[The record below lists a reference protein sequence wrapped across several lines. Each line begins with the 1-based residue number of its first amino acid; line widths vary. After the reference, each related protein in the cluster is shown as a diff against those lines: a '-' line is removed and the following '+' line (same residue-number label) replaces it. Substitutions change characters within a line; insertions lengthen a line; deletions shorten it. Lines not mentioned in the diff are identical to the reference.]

1 MTFQFALLSGV
12 DLPKQ
17 RPLGSQVT
25 RYVPCYNPA
34 TFCFLADGGRAVS
47 SSRAPWWMFIIA
59 ASFLGLF
66 ALRIY
71 VLSLFYP
78 GPGPLG
84 IFFDDRSSSVIVEH
98 VGTGSIAEQ
107 AGLRAGDRIVS
118 ANGLTIR
125 RRINWDMA
133 AVTFEVGRPLRLDI
147 DREGRP
153 IEVSMIPQRRLSG
166 ELRLPLALLLAGTD
180 LLTLVIAFVVAFRR
194 PHDLVARIGA
204 WFLASAAIFIFPPV
218 PGIGAAWRHLP
229 VPLGAL
235 LWIAFLSGSVFPAIF
250 FTFFAIFPRPLL
262 HQRWIW
268 GLVWAPSLVAT
279 AAFLP
284 VNYALVYHQQ
294 PSVIPEPF
302 LSVPVSFAVFGCY
315 VLGGLI
321 VLVVNYRR
329 LKDINERRRVR
340 VLVVGSVVG
349 WVAVG
354 TFLAFIV
361 AGGGR
366 MTAAFFRAPLVFMTT
381 LSLFPA
387 FPLSFAYAILRHRV
401 FDLGVMVRRGLQYT
415 LARGVLLTAVPVLG
429 LALLTDLLL
438 HGQRPLLEILRARGW
453 IYVVLGGAAAA
464 AYVNRQSWLEALDRR
479 FFRERYDA
487 QRLLREVVE
496 EIREERS
503 VERVSPHVAARIE
516 AALHCEFAGL
526 LVREPGA
533 PSYRSL
539 AMAPAGRVLPVLSAE
554 SKLMSLVRLLG
565 KPLEMPQTGSSWL
578 GQQLPH
584 EETEFLRRARIQLLV
599 PIATA
604 VDRTEAMLVL
614 GAKRS
619 EEPYSREDQ
628 DLLVAIASSLA
639 LLLEKPSG
647 APAARTDIFE
657 ECPQCGACYDSGAT
671 QCAQEGARLVP
682 VILPRLLEGRYRLKQ
697 RLGRGGMGTVYA
709 AADTALERGVAV
721 KVIREDLVSSA
732 EAAERF
738 RQEGR
743 VAASFAH
750 PNVVTIYDFGV
761 ADGNRAFLVM
771 ELLEGATLREA
782 LWPQKSF
789 APAQVLAILRDV
801 CAALEAAHHRQL
813 VHRDLKPENIFL
825 VLGERRN
832 TAKVL
837 DFGIA
842 KFLSTATQ
850 QRTADTAP
858 GALLGTPRY
867 MSPEQWL
874 GQQPQAAWDLWA
886 LAVVAYEMLTGT
898 HPFGDKSPAEWLGG
912 GPAACFTPVTA
923 HVPQAPQ
930 VWQELFERTFARDV
944 ARRPQSAE
952 TLFSELQSALS

>member
-1 MTFQFALLSGV
+1 M
-12 DLPKQ
+12 
-17 RPLGSQVT
+17 
-25 RYVPCYNPA
+25 Y
-34 TFCFLADGGRAVS
+34 
-47 SSRAPWWMFIIA
+47 IIA

-66 ALRIY
+66 VLRIY
-71 VLSLFYP
+71 VLSPFYP

-84 IFFDDRSSSVIVEH
+84 MSFDHQSSSVIVER
-98 VGTGSIAEQ
+98 VEPDSIAGR
-107 AGLRAGDRIVS
+107 AGLRARDRFVS

-125 RRINWDMA
+125 RQINWDMA
-133 AVTFEVGRPLRLDI
+133 SITFEVGRPLQLEI
-147 DREGRP
+147 EREGRRL
-153 IEVSMIPQRRLSG
+153 EVSVTPERRSQTVF
-166 ELRLPLALLLAGTD
+166 RLPTVWLLAGTD
-180 LLTLVIAFVVAFRR
+180 LLTLVLAFVVAFRR
-194 PHDLVARIGA
+194 ANDLVARIGA
-204 WFLASAAIFIFPPV
+204 WFLATAAIFIFPPV
-218 PGIGAAWRHLP
+218 PGIATAWRHLP
-229 VPLGAL
+229 PPLGAL
-235 LWIAFLSGSVFPAIF
+235 LWIAFISGSVFPSIF
-250 FTFFAIFPRPLL
+250 FTFFATFPRPLF

-268 GLVWAPSLVAT
+268 WAVWAPSLLVT

-284 VNYALVYHQQ
+284 VNYALVYQQ
-294 PSVIPEPF
+294 RSAIRGPF
-302 LSVPVSFAVFGCY
+302 LSVPISFAVFGCY

-321 VLVVNYRR
+321 VLVMNYRR

-349 WVAVG
+349 WVAAG

-361 AGGGR
+361 TGGGR
-366 MTAAFFRAPLVFMTT
+366 VAAAFFGTPLPFMA
-381 LSLFPA
+381 LLLFPA
-387 FPLSFAYAILRHRV
+387 FPLSFAYAILRHRI
-401 FDLGVMVRRGLQYT
+401 FDLGVIVRRGLQYT
-415 LARGVLLTAVPVLG
+415 LARGVLLIAVPALG
-429 LALLTDLLL
+429 LALLIDLLL
-438 HGQRPLLEILRARGW
+438 HGQQPLLEILRARGW
-453 IYVVLGGAAAA
+453 IYVVLGGLAAM
-464 AYVNRQSWLEALDRR
+464 AYVKRQSWLEVLDRR

-496 EIREERS
+496 EVRQARTF
-503 VERVSPHVAARIE
+503 ERVAPRVVAPIE
-516 AALHCEFAGL
+516 AALHPEFAGL
-526 LVREPGA
+526 LVREPGEA
-533 PSYRSL
+533 NYRSL
-539 AMAPAGRVLPVLSAE
+539 AMAPAGHALPVFPAE

-565 KPLEMPQTGSSWL
+565 KPLEMPQTGSSWI

-584 EETEFLRRARIQLLV
+584 EETEFLRPARIELFV
-599 PIATA
+599 PIGTA
-604 VDRTEAMLVL
+604 ADRTEAMLVL

-639 LLLEKPSG
+639 LLLERPSG
-647 APAARTDIFE
+647 VEVARADIFE

-671 QCAQEGARLVP
+671 QCVREGARLVP
-682 VILPRLLEGRYRLKQ
+682 VVLPRLLEGRYHLER

-709 AADTALERGVAV
+709 ASDTALERGVAV
-721 KVIREDLVSSA
+721 KVIREDLVGSA

-743 VAASFAH
+743 AAASFAH

-761 ADGNRAFLVM
+761 ADGARAFLVM
-771 ELLEGATLREA
+771 ELLAGSTLREA
-782 LWPQKSF
+782 LRPQKCF
-789 APAQVLAILRDV
+789 APAQVLSILRDV
-801 CAALEAAHHRQL
+801 CAALDAAHHRQL

-825 VLGERRN
+825 VRGERED

-874 GQQPQAAWDLWA
+874 GQQPLPAWDLWA
-886 LAVVAYEMLTGT
+886 VAVVAYEMLTGT

-912 GPAACFTPVTA
+912 GPAVRFTPVSA
-923 HVPQAPQ
+923 HLTQAPQ
-930 VWQELFERTFARDV
+930 VWQELFERTFAYD
-944 ARRPQSAE
+944 ATRRPQSAE

>member
-1 MTFQFALLSGV
+1 
-12 DLPKQ
+12 
-17 RPLGSQVT
+17 
-25 RYVPCYNPA
+25 
-34 TFCFLADGGRAVS
+34 VS
-47 SSRAPWWMFIIA
+47 SSRAPWWMYIIA

-71 VLSLFYP
+71 ALSPFYP

-84 IFFDDRSSSVIVEH
+84 FFPDYRSSSVIVER
-98 VGTGSIAEQ
+98 VGPSSIAEQ

-125 RRINWDMA
+125 SYINWDMA
-133 AVTFEVGRPLRLDI
+133 AVTFEVGQPLRLDVE
-147 DREGRP
+147 REGRR
-153 IEVSMIPQRRLSG
+153 IELSMIPEKRSRTVFRS
-166 ELRLPLALLLAGTD
+166 PYVSLLAGTD
-180 LLTLVIAFVVAFRR
+180 LLTLVIAFVIAFRR

-204 WFLASAAIFIFPPV
+204 WFLATAAMFMFPPV
-218 PGIGAAWRHLP
+218 PGIAAAWRHLP
-229 VPLGAL
+229 APLGAL
-235 LWIAFLSGSVFPAIF
+235 LWSAFLSGSVFPAIF
-250 FTFFAIFPRPLL
+250 FTFFATFPRPLF
-262 HQRWIW
+262 HRRWIW
-268 GLVWAPSLVAT
+268 WLVWAPSLLVT
-279 AAFLP
+279 VVFLP
-284 VNYALVYHQQ
+284 VNYALVYHQH
-294 PSVIPEPF
+294 PSAIPEPF

-315 VLGGLI
+315 ALGGLI
-321 VLVVNYRR
+321 VLVMNYRR

-349 WVAVG
+349 WVAAG

-361 AGGGR
+361 KGGGR
-366 MTAAFFRAPLVFMTT
+366 VTAAFFSTPLASMV
-381 LSLFPA
+381 LLLFLA

-429 LALLTDLLL
+429 VALLTDLLL
-438 HGQRPLLEILRARGW
+438 HGQQPLLEILRARGW
-453 IYVVLGGAAAA
+453 IYVVLGGVAAT
-464 AYVNRQSWLEALDRR
+464 AYVKRQSWLEALDRR

-496 EIREERS
+496 EVREERS
-503 VERVSPHVAARIE
+503 FERVAPHVVARVE
-516 AALHCEFAGL
+516 AALHSEFAGL
-526 LVREPGA
+526 LVREPGE
-533 PSYRSL
+533 PNYRIL
-539 AMAPAGRVLPVLSAE
+539 AMAPAARALPVLPAE

-584 EETEFLRRARIQLLV
+584 EETEFLRRARIELLV
-599 PIATA
+599 PISTA
-604 VDRTEAMLVL
+604 AGRTEAMLVL
-614 GAKRS
+614 GVKRS

-647 APAARTDIFE
+647 APAARADIFE

-671 QCAQEGARLVP
+671 QCVKEGARLIP
-682 VILPRLLEGRYRLKQ
+682 VVLPRLLEGRYRLKQ

-721 KVIREDLVSSA
+721 KVIREDLVGSA

-761 ADGNRAFLVM
+761 AAGSRAFLVM

-782 LWPQKSF
+782 LRPQNCF
-789 APAQVLAILRDV
+789 PPAQVLSILRDV
-801 CAALEAAHHRQL
+801 CAALESAHHRQL

-825 VLGERRN
+825 VRSGRGEI
-832 TAKVL
+832 AKVL

-874 GQQPQAAWDLWA
+874 GQEPQPAWDLWA
-886 LAVVAYEMLTGT
+886 VAVVAYEMLTGS
-898 HPFGDKSPAEWLGG
+898 HPFGDKSPAEWRGI

-923 HVPQAPQ
+923 HMPQAPQ
-930 VWQELFERTFARDV
+930 AWQDLFERTFANDPT
-944 ARRPQSAE
+944 RRPQSAE
-952 TLFSELQSALS
+952 ALFCELQSALS

>member
-1 MTFQFALLSGV
+1 L
-12 DLPKQ
+12 
-17 RPLGSQVT
+17 
-25 RYVPCYNPA
+25 
-34 TFCFLADGGRAVS
+34 S
-47 SSRAPWWMFIIA
+47 SSRAPWWMYIIA

-66 ALRIY
+66 VLRIY
-71 VLSLFYP
+71 VLSPLYS
-78 GPGPLG
+78 GPGEIG
-84 IFFDDRSSSVIVEH
+84 FRFDLSSSTLTVLNVEPN
-98 VGTGSIAEQ
+98 GIGQ
-107 AGLRAGDRIVS
+107 RAGLRAGDHIV
-118 ANGLTIR
+118 AVNGVNVGRLVE
-125 RRINWDMA
+125 WDMA
-133 AVTFEVGRPLRLDI
+133 ELTFEVGRPMPLVLE
-147 DREGRP
+147 REGRRL
-153 IEVSMIPQRRLSG
+153 ELSMTPQRRSQTVF
-166 ELRLPLALLLAGTD
+166 RSPIVSLLAGTD
-180 LLTLVIAFVVAFRR
+180 LLTLGIAFVVAFRR

-204 WFLASAAIFIFPPV
+204 WFLATAAMFMFPPV
-218 PGIGAAWRHLP
+218 PGIAAAWRHLP
-229 VPLGAL
+229 APLGAL
-235 LWIAFLSGSVFPAIF
+235 LWIAFVSGSVFPAIF
-250 FTFFAIFPRPLL
+250 FTFFATFPRPLF
-262 HQRWIW
+262 HRRWIW
-268 GLVWAPSLVAT
+268 WLVWAPSLVVT

-294 PSVIPEPF
+294 PSAMPEPF

-321 VLVVNYRR
+321 VLVMNYRR

-349 WVAVG
+349 WVAAG

-361 AGGGR
+361 TGGGR
-366 MTAAFFRAPLVFMTT
+366 VTAAFFSTPLAFMV
-381 LSLFPA
+381 LFLFLA
-387 FPLSFAYAILRHRV
+387 FPLSFAYAILRHRL
-401 FDLGVMVRRGLQYT
+401 FDLGVIVRRGLQYT

-429 LALLTDLLL
+429 VAFLTDLLL
-438 HGQRPLLEILRARGW
+438 HGQQPLLEILRARGW
-453 IYVVLGGAAAA
+453 IHIVLIGLAAT
-464 AYVNRQSWLEALDRR
+464 AYVRRQNWLEALDRR

-496 EIREERS
+496 EIRKERS
-503 VERVSPHVAARIE
+503 FERVAPHVAARIE

-526 LVREPGA
+526 LVRDPGA
-533 PSYRSL
+533 PNYRSL
-539 AMAPAGRVLPVLSAE
+539 AIAPAGRALPVLSAE

-584 EETEFLRRARIQLLV
+584 EETEFLRRAHIELLV
-599 PIATA
+599 PIANA
-604 VDRTEAMLVL
+604 AGRTEAMLVL

-628 DLLVAIASSLA
+628 DLLVAITSSLA

-671 QCAQEGARLVP
+671 QCVQEGARLVP
-682 VILPRLLEGRYRLKQ
+682 VILPRLLEKRYRLER

-709 AADTALERGVAV
+709 ASDTALERGVAV
-721 KVIREDLVSSA
+721 KVIREDLVGSA

-782 LWPQKSF
+782 LRPQKPF
-789 APAQVLAILRDV
+789 ASAQALSILRDV
-801 CAALEAAHHRQL
+801 CAALGAAHRRQL

-825 VLGERRN
+825 LRGERGD

-874 GQQPQAAWDLWA
+874 GQQPQPAWDLWA
-886 LAVVAYEMLTGT
+886 VAVVAYEMLTGA
-898 HPFGDKSPAEWLGG
+898 HPFGDKSRAEWLGG

-930 VWQELFERTFARDV
+930 VWQELFERTFANDPTG
-944 ARRPQSAE
+944 RPQSAE
-952 TLFSELQSALS
+952 ILFSEFQSALS

>member
-1 MTFQFALLSGV
+1 M
-12 DLPKQ
+12 
-17 RPLGSQVT
+17 
-25 RYVPCYNPA
+25 Y
-34 TFCFLADGGRAVS
+34 
-47 SSRAPWWMFIIA
+47 IIA

-66 ALRIY
+66 VLRIY
-71 VLSLFYP
+71 VLSPFYP

-84 IFFDDRSSSVIVEH
+84 IYFDERSSPVIVER
-98 VGTGSIAEQ
+98 VEPGSIAER

-118 ANGLTIR
+118 ANGI
-125 RRINWDMA
+125 DMSLSWRLKWNMA
-133 AVTFEVGRPLRLDI
+133 SMNFEVGRPLRLDI
-147 DREGRP
+147 EREGRR
-153 IEVSMIPQRRLSG
+153 IELSMIPERRSQTAF
-166 ELRLPLALLLAGTD
+166 RLPIVSLLAGAD
-180 LLTLVIAFVVAFRR
+180 LLTLVLAFVIAFRR
-194 PHDLVARIGA
+194 PNDLVARIGA
-204 WFLASAAIFIFPPV
+204 WFLATAAIFMFPPV
-218 PGIGAAWRHLP
+218 PGIATAWRHLP
-229 VPLGAL
+229 APLGAL
-235 LWIAFLSGSVFPAIF
+235 LWIALISGSVFPGIF
-250 FTFFAIFPRPLL
+250 FTFFATFPRPLF
-262 HQRWIW
+262 HRRWIW
-268 GLVWAPSLVAT
+268 WLVWAPSLAT
-279 AAFLP
+279 ASFLP
-284 VNYALVYHQQ
+284 VQYALVYQQ
-294 PSVIPEPF
+294 PSTAPEPF
-302 LSVPVSFAVFGCY
+302 ISVPISFAVLGCY

-321 VLVVNYRR
+321 VLVMNYRR

-349 WVAVG
+349 WVAAG

-361 AGGGR
+361 VGGGR
-366 MTAAFFRAPLVFMTT
+366 VTAAFFSTPLPFMVM
-381 LSLFPA
+381 LLFPV

-401 FDLGVMVRRGLQYT
+401 FDLGVIVRRGLQYT
-415 LARGVLLTAVPVLG
+415 LARGVLLTTVPVLG
-429 LALLTDLLL
+429 LALLIDLLL
-438 HGQRPLLEILRARGW
+438 HGQQPLLEILRARGW
-453 IYVVLGGAAAA
+453 IYVALGALAGT
-464 AYVNRQSWLEALDRR
+464 AYVKRQSWLEALDRR

-496 EIREERS
+496 EVREARS
-503 VERVSPHVAARIE
+503 LERVAPHVVARIE
-516 AALHCEFAGL
+516 AALHPEFAGL

-533 PSYRSL
+533 PNYRSL
-539 AMAPAGRVLPVLSAE
+539 AMAPAGYALPVLPAE

-584 EETEFLRRARIQLLV
+584 DETEFLRRARIELLV

-604 VDRTEAMLVL
+604 ADRMEAMLVL
-614 GAKRS
+614 GVKRS

-628 DLLVAIASSLA
+628 DLLVAVASSLA

-647 APAARTDIFE
+647 ARVARTDIFE

-671 QCAQEGARLVP
+671 RCVQEGARLVP
-682 VILPRLLEGRYRLKQ
+682 VVLPRLLEGRYRLER
-697 RLGRGGMGTVYA
+697 RLGRGGMGTVYS

-721 KVIREDLVSSA
+721 KVIRQDLVGSA

-761 ADGNRAFLVM
+761 ADGTRAFLVM

-782 LWPQKSF
+782 LRPQKCF
-789 APAQVLAILRDV
+789 APAQVLSILRDV

-825 VLGERRN
+825 VRGERGDI
-832 TAKVL
+832 AKVL

-874 GQQPQAAWDLWA
+874 GQQPQPTWDLWA
-886 LAVVAYEMLTGT
+886 VAVVAYEMLTAS
-898 HPFGDKSPAEWLGG
+898 HPFGDKSPADCLRA
-912 GPAACFTPVTA
+912 GPAACFTPVSA

-930 VWQELFERTFARDV
+930 VWQELFERTFASDPT
-944 ARRPQSAE
+944 RRPQSTE

>member
-1 MTFQFALLSGV
+1 M
-12 DLPKQ
+12 
-17 RPLGSQVT
+17 
-25 RYVPCYNPA
+25 Y
-34 TFCFLADGGRAVS
+34 
-47 SSRAPWWMFIIA
+47 IIA

-66 ALRIY
+66 VLRIY
-71 VLSLFYP
+71 VLSPFYP
-78 GPGPLG
+78 GPGPFG
-84 IFFDDRSSSVIVEH
+84 IYFDDRRSLVTVARVEP
-98 VGTGSIAEQ
+98 GSTAER

-125 RRINWDMA
+125 RQINWDMA
-133 AVTFEVGRPLRLDI
+133 SLTFEVGRPLRLDVE
-147 DREGRP
+147 REGRRFDLSVTP
-153 IEVSMIPQRRLSG
+153 ERRTQSIF
-166 ELRLPLALLLAGTD
+166 RLPIVSLLAGAD
-180 LLTLVIAFVVAFRR
+180 LLTLVLAFVIAFRR
-194 PHDLVARIGA
+194 PNDLVARIGA
-204 WFLASAAIFIFPPV
+204 WFLATAAIFMFPPV
-218 PGIGAAWRHLP
+218 PGIATAWRHLP
-229 VPLGAL
+229 APLGAL
-235 LWIAFLSGSVFPAIF
+235 LWIAQVSGSVFPGIF
-250 FTFFAIFPRPLL
+250 FTFFATFPRSLF
-262 HQRWIW
+262 HRRWIW
-268 GLVWAPSLVAT
+268 WLIWAPSLAT
-279 AAFLP
+279 ASYLP
-284 VNYALVYHQQ
+284 VQYALVYQQ
-294 PSVIPEPF
+294 PSTAPEPF
-302 LSVPVSFAVFGCY
+302 ISVPISFAVLGCY
-315 VLGGLI
+315 VLGGLM
-321 VLVVNYRR
+321 VLVMNYRR

-340 VLVVGSVVG
+340 VLVVGAVLG
-349 WVAVG
+349 WVAAG

-361 AGGGR
+361 VGGGR
-366 MTAAFFRAPLVFMTT
+366 LTAAFFNTPLPFMV
-381 LSLFPA
+381 LMLFPA

-401 FDLGVMVRRGLQYT
+401 FDLGVIVRRGLQYT

-429 LALLTDLLL
+429 LALLADLLL
-438 HGQRPLLEILRARGW
+438 HGQQPLLEILRARGW
-453 IYVVLGGAAAA
+453 IYVVLGGVAAT
-464 AYVNRQSWLEALDRR
+464 AYVKRQNWLEALDRR

-496 EIREERS
+496 GVREERS
-503 VERVSPHVAARIE
+503 FERVAPHVVARIE
-516 AALHCEFAGL
+516 AALHSEFAGL
-526 LVREPGA
+526 LAHEPGE
-533 PSYRSL
+533 PNYRSL
-539 AMAPAGRVLPVLSAE
+539 AMAPAGRALPVLPAE

-584 EETEFLRRARIQLLV
+584 EETEFLRRAQIELLV
-599 PIATA
+599 PISTA
-604 VDRTEAMLVL
+604 AGRTEAMLVL

-628 DLLVAIASSLA
+628 DLLAAIASSLA

-647 APAARTDIFE
+647 APVARTDIFE

-671 QCAQEGARLVP
+671 QCVREGARLVP
-682 VILPRLLEGRYRLKQ
+682 VILPRLLDGRYRLEQ

-709 AADTALERGVAV
+709 ALDTALDRRVAV
-721 KVIREDLVSSA
+721 KVIREDLVGSA

-761 ADGNRAFLVM
+761 ADGRRAFLVM

-782 LWPQKSF
+782 LQPRKYF
-789 APAQVLAILRDV
+789 APAQVLSILRDV
-801 CAALEAAHHRQL
+801 CAALEAAHRRQV

-825 VLGERRN
+825 VRGERGDI
-832 TAKVL
+832 AKVL

-858 GALLGTPRY
+858 GALLGTLRY

-874 GQQPQAAWDLWA
+874 GQQPLPAWDLWA

-898 HPFGDKSPAEWLGG
+898 HPFGDKSPADWLGAG
-912 GPAACFTPVTA
+912 LAACFTPVSV

-930 VWQELFERTFARDV
+930 VWQELFERAFASDST
-944 ARRPQSAE
+944 RRPQSAE

>member
-1 MTFQFALLSGV
+1 M
-12 DLPKQ
+12 
-17 RPLGSQVT
+17 
-25 RYVPCYNPA
+25 
-34 TFCFLADGGRAVS
+34 S
-47 SSRAPWWMFIIA
+47 SSRAPWWMYIIA

-66 ALRIY
+66 ALRIF
-71 VLSLFYP
+71 VLSPFYP
-78 GPGPLG
+78 GPGSLG
-84 IFFDDRSSSVIVEH
+84 FFPDDRSSSVIVQR
-98 VGTGSIAEQ
+98 VGSGSVAERG
-107 AGLRAGDRIVS
+107 GLRAGDRIVS
-118 ANGLTIR
+118 ANGLTIHGPV
-125 RRINWDMA
+125 NWDMA
-133 AVTFEVGRPLRLDI
+133 AMTFEVGRPLRLQI
-147 DREGRP
+147 EREGRR
-153 IEVSMIPQRRLSG
+153 IELSMIPERRSETL
-166 ELRLPLALLLAGTD
+166 LRDPIGSLLAGTD
-180 LLTLVIAFVVAFRR
+180 LLTLVIAFVIAFRR

-204 WFLASAAIFIFPPV
+204 WFLATAAIFFFPPV
-218 PGIGAAWRHLP
+218 PGISATWRHLP
-229 VPLGAL
+229 APLGAL
-235 LWIAFLSGSVFPAIF
+235 LWIAFVSGSVFSAIF
-250 FTFFAIFPRPLL
+250 FTFFATFPRPLF
-262 HQRWIW
+262 HRRWIW
-268 GLVWAPSLVAT
+268 WLVWAPSLLVT
-279 AAFLP
+279 VVFLP
-284 VNYALVYHQQ
+284 VNYALVYQQQ
-294 PSVIPEPF
+294 PSAIPEPF

-315 VLGGLI
+315 ALGGLM
-321 VLVVNYRR
+321 VLVINYRR

-349 WVAVG
+349 WVAAG

-366 MTAAFFRAPLVFMTT
+366 ATAAFFSTPLVFMTT

-401 FDLGVMVRRGLQYT
+401 FDLGVIVRRGLQYT

-429 LALLTDLLL
+429 VALLTDLLL
-438 HGQRPLLEILRARGW
+438 HGQQPLLEILRARGW
-453 IYVVLGGAAAA
+453 IYVVLGGVAAM
-464 AYVNRQSWLEALDRR
+464 AYVKRQSWLEALDRR

-496 EIREERS
+496 EVREERS
-503 VERVSPHVAARIE
+503 FERVAPHVVARIE

-526 LVREPGA
+526 LVREPGE
-533 PSYRSL
+533 PNYRIL
-539 AMAPAGRVLPVLSAE
+539 AMAPAGHALPVLPAE

-584 EETEFLRRARIQLLV
+584 EETEFLRQARIELLV

-604 VDRTEAMLVL
+604 AGRTEVMLVL
-614 GAKRS
+614 GVKRS
-619 EEPYSREDQ
+619 EEPYSREDR

-639 LLLEKPSG
+639 LLLERPSG

-657 ECPQCGACYDSGAT
+657 ECPQCGSCYDSGAT
-671 QCAQEGARLVP
+671 QCVKEGARLVP

-721 KVIREDLVSSA
+721 KVIREDLVGSA

-761 ADGNRAFLVM
+761 ADGSRAFLVM

-782 LWPQKSF
+782 LRAQKCF
-789 APAQVLAILRDV
+789 PPAQVLAILRDV

-825 VLGERRN
+825 VRDERRN

-850 QRTADTAP
+850 QRTADTAQ
-858 GALLGTPRY
+858 GARLGTPRY

-874 GQQPQAAWDLWA
+874 GQEPHPAWDLWA
-886 LAVVAYEMLTGT
+886 VAVVAYETLTGT
-898 HPFGDKSPAEWLGG
+898 HPFGDKSPAEWRGI
-912 GPAACFTPVTA
+912 GPAACFAPVTA
-923 HVPQAPQ
+923 HMPQAPQ
-930 VWQELFERTFARDV
+930 AWQDLFERTFANDPT
-944 ARRPQSAE
+944 RRPQSAE
-952 TLFSELQSALS
+952 TLFSKLQSALS

>member
-1 MTFQFALLSGV
+1 M
-12 DLPKQ
+12 
-17 RPLGSQVT
+17 
-25 RYVPCYNPA
+25 Y
-34 TFCFLADGGRAVS
+34 
-47 SSRAPWWMFIIA
+47 IIA

-66 ALRIY
+66 VLRIY
-71 VLSLFYP
+71 VLSPFYP

-84 IFFDDRSSSVIVEH
+84 ISFDERSSSVIVER
-98 VGTGSIAEQ
+98 VEPGTLAER

-125 RRINWDMA
+125 GRVHWNMA
-133 AVTFEVGRPLRLDI
+133 IMRFEVGRPLHLEI
-147 DREGRP
+147 EREGRRV
-153 IEVSMIPQRRLSG
+153 ELSMTPERRLRSD
-166 ELRLPLALLLAGTD
+166 LRLPLVSLLAGTD
-180 LLTLVIAFVVAFRR
+180 LLTLIIAFVIAFRR
-194 PHDLVARIGA
+194 PNDSVARIGA
-204 WFLASAAIFIFPPV
+204 WFLATAAMFMFPPV
-218 PGIGAAWRHLP
+218 PGIAAAWRHLRA
-229 VPLGAL
+229 PLGAL
-235 LWIAFLSGSVFPAIF
+235 LWIAFVSGSAFPAIF
-250 FTFFAIFPRPLL
+250 FTFFATFPRPLF
-262 HQRWIW
+262 HRRWIW
-268 GLVWAPSLVAT
+268 WLLWAPSLLAI

-284 VNYALVYHQQ
+284 MNYALIYQQ
-294 PSVIPEPF
+294 SSAIPEPF
-302 LSVPVSFAVFGCY
+302 MSIPVSFAVFGCY

-321 VLVVNYRR
+321 VLVMNYRR

-340 VLVVGSVVG
+340 ILVVGSVVG
-349 WVAVG
+349 WVAAG
-354 TFLAFIV
+354 TFLAFVVTGAGRV
-361 AGGGR
+361 A
-366 MTAAFFRAPLVFMTT
+366 AAFFGTPLAFMT
-381 LSLFPA
+381 LLLFPA
-387 FPLSFAYAILRHRV
+387 FPLSFAYAILRHRI
-401 FDLGVMVRRGLQYT
+401 FDLGVIVRRGLQYT

-438 HGQRPLLEILRARGW
+438 HGQQPLLEILRARGW
-453 IYVVLGGAAAA
+453 IYVVLGGLAAM
-464 AYVNRQSWLEALDRR
+464 AYVKRQSWLEALDRR

-496 EIREERS
+496 EIREARTF
-503 VERVSPHVAARIE
+503 ERVAPRVVAPIE
-516 AALHCEFAGL
+516 AALHPEFAGL
-526 LVREPGA
+526 LVHETGEA
-533 PSYRSL
+533 NYRSL
-539 AMAPAGRVLPVLSAE
+539 AMAPAEHALPVLPAE

-565 KPLEMPQTGSSWL
+565 KPLEMPQTGSSWI
-578 GQQLPH
+578 GKQLPH
-584 EETEFLRRARIQLLV
+584 EETEFLRRARIELLV
-599 PIATA
+599 PVATA
-604 VDRTEAMLVL
+604 ADDTEAMLVL

-628 DLLVAIASSLA
+628 DLLIAIASSLA

-647 APAARTDIFE
+647 TPAARTDIFE
-657 ECPQCGACYDSGAT
+657 ECPQCGSCYDSGAT

-682 VILPRLLEGRYRLKQ
+682 VILPRLLEKRYRLER
-697 RLGRGGMGTVYA
+697 RLSRGGMGTVYA
-709 AADTALERGVAV
+709 ASDTALERGVAV
-721 KVIREDLVSSA
+721 KVIREDLVGSA

-761 ADGNRAFLVM
+761 ADGTRAFLVM

-782 LWPQKSF
+782 LRGQKRF
-789 APAQVLAILRDV
+789 APAQALSILRDV
-801 CAALEAAHHRQL
+801 CAALEAAHRRQL

-825 VLGERRN
+825 VRGDRGDI
-832 TAKVL
+832 AKVL

-874 GQQPQAAWDLWA
+874 GHQPQPAWDLWA
-886 LAVVAYEMLTGT
+886 VAVVAYEMLTGA

-923 HVPQAPQ
+923 HAPQAPQ
-930 VWQELFERTFARDV
+930 VWQKLFERTLAHDP

-952 TLFSELQSALS
+952 ALFFELQSALS

>member
-1 MTFQFALLSGV
+1 M
-12 DLPKQ
+12 
-17 RPLGSQVT
+17 
-25 RYVPCYNPA
+25 
-34 TFCFLADGGRAVS
+34 S
-47 SSRAPWWMFIIA
+47 SSRAPWWMYIIA

-66 ALRIY
+66 VLRIY
-71 VLSLFYP
+71 VLSPFYP

-84 IFFDDRSSSVIVEH
+84 MFFDDRSSSVIVER
-98 VGTGSIAEQ
+98 VEPDSIAER

-125 RRINWDMA
+125 SHINWDMA
-133 AVTFEVGRPLRLDI
+133 AMTFEVGRPLRLDVE
-147 DREGRP
+147 RASRR
-153 IEVSMIPQRRLSG
+153 IELSMIPERRLRSAF
-166 ELRLPLALLLAGTD
+166 RLPLISLLIGTD

-194 PHDLVARIGA
+194 PNDLVARIGA
-204 WFLASAAIFIFPPV
+204 WFLATAAIFMFPPV
-218 PGIGAAWRHLP
+218 PGIATAWRHLP
-229 VPLGAL
+229 APLGAL
-235 LWIAFLSGSVFPAIF
+235 AWIAQVSGGVFPAIF
-250 FTFFAIFPRPLL
+250 FTFFAIFPRPLFRR
-262 HQRWIW
+262 RWIW
-268 GLVWAPSLVAT
+268 WLVWVPSLLVT
-279 AAFLP
+279 ASFLP
-284 VNYALVYHQQ
+284 VQHALVYQQ
-294 PSVIPEPF
+294 PSTAPEPII
-302 LSVPVSFAVFGCY
+302 SVPISFAVLGFY
-315 VLGGLI
+315 ILGGLL
-321 VLVVNYRR
+321 VLVMNYRR

-349 WVAVG
+349 WVAAA

-361 AGGGR
+361 VGGGR
-366 MTAAFFRAPLVFMTT
+366 VTAAFFSTPLPFMM
-381 LSLFPA
+381 LLIFPA

-401 FDLGVMVRRGLQYT
+401 FDLGVIVRRGLQYT

-438 HGQRPLLEILRARGW
+438 HGQQPLLEILRARGW
-453 IYVVLGGAAAA
+453 IYVVLGGVATT
-464 AYVNRQSWLEALDRR
+464 AYVKRQSWLEALDRR

-496 EIREERS
+496 EVREERS
-503 VERVSPHVAARIE
+503 FERVAPQVVARIE
-516 AALHCEFAGL
+516 AALHSEFAGL
-526 LVREPGA
+526 LVREPGEA
-533 PSYRSL
+533 NYRSL
-539 AMAPAGRVLPVLSAE
+539 AMAPAGRALPVLPAE
-554 SKLMSLVRLLG
+554 NKLMSLVRLLG

-578 GQQLPH
+578 GKQLPH
-584 EETEFLRRARIQLLV
+584 EETEFLRRARIELLV

-604 VDRTEAMLVL
+604 ADRMEAMLVL

-619 EEPYSREDQ
+619 EEPYSHEDQ
-628 DLLVAIASSLA
+628 GLLVAIASSLA

-671 QCAQEGARLVP
+671 QCVQEGARLVP
-682 VILPRLLEGRYRLKQ
+682 VILPRLLEGRYRLKR

-709 AADTALERGVAV
+709 ASDTALERGVAV
-721 KVIREDLVSSA
+721 KVIREDLVGSA

-782 LWPQKSF
+782 LRPQKCF
-789 APAQVLAILRDV
+789 APAQVLSILRDV

-825 VLGERRN
+825 VRSERRDI
-832 TAKVL
+832 AKVL

-874 GQQPQAAWDLWA
+874 GQQPLPAWDLWA
-886 LAVVAYEMLTGT
+886 VAVVAYEMLTGT
-898 HPFGDKSPAEWLGG
+898 HPFGDKSPADWLVV
-912 GPAACFTPVTA
+912 GPAACFTPVSA

-930 VWQELFERTFARDV
+930 VWQELFERTFAYDP

-952 TLFSELQSALS
+952 TLFSELETALS